1 MSVRQPFVNIWEAAV
16 YMKETW
22 TGLVINMNLQNT
34 VMRVDDIALR
44 ECIE

>member
-1 MSVRQPFVNIWEAAV
+1 
-16 YMKETW
+16 MKETW